1 LWWSGQRSTLKL
13 SGFFLSQPKAAQY
26 HLGEQPKSCSP
37 ETLKVRFR
45 NMSLSFVLESL
56 LNGLLVGGVY
66 SLMAIG
72 LTLIFGVM
80 KVINFAHGSLIM
92 LGMYTAYWSVTL
104 LHVNPYVSAL
114 ISFGVLFLI
123 GVAFQKFL
131 INPILDAPEHNQL
144 LLTLGV
150 SLFMEN
156 FAVFVW
162 SPDYRVMKTA
172 YSEINFY
179 IGDVSISLV
188 RLLAFG
194 LAMLLAG
201 IIYIVLSKTDLGK
214 AIRAA
219 SEEPRGALLMGIN
232 IRRIYLITFGIGA
245 ACAGVSGAAITPFM
259 PVYPYVGWL
268 FVITAFVV
276 VVLGGMG
283 SVSGAFIGGLI
294 IGVADSVG
302 AMFLPG
308 AMKSIISFIIF
319 IFILLFKPTGLFGRK
334 NA

>member
-1 LWWSGQRSTLKL
+1 MTL
-13 SGFFLSQPKAAQY
+13 
-26 HLGEQPKSCSP
+26 
-37 ETLKVRFR
+37 T
-45 NMSLSFVLESL
+45 FVVESL

-72 LTLIFGVM
+72 LTLVFGVM

-92 LGMYTAYWSVTL
+92 LGMYTAYWSVAL
-104 LHVNPYVSAL
+104 LHVDPYLSIPIA
-114 ISFGVLFLI
+114 FAVLFVI
-123 GVAFQKFL
+123 GASFQKFL

-150 SLFMEN
+150 SLVMEN
-156 FAVFVW
+156 FSVFLW
-162 SPDYRVMKTA
+162 SPDYRVMKTSYA
-172 YSEINFY
+172 GINFY
-179 IGDVSISLV
+179 MGDVSLSLV

-194 LAMLLAG
+194 FAMLLSA
-201 IIYIVLSKTDLGK
+201 IIYLMLTRTDLGK

-232 IRRIYLITFGIGA
+232 VRRIYLITFGIGA
-245 ACAGVSGAAITPFM
+245 ACAGVSGAAITPFI

-283 SVSGAFIGGLI
+283 NILGAFVGGLI
-294 IGVADSVG
+294 IGLADSVG

-308 AMKSIISFIIF
+308 SMKSIISFTIF
-319 IFILLFKPTGLFGRK
+319 ILILLFKPTGLFGRK

>member
-1 LWWSGQRSTLKL
+1 MT
-13 SGFFLSQPKAAQY
+13 Y
-26 HLGEQPKSCSP
+26 
-37 ETLKVRFR
+37 
-45 NMSLSFVLESL
+45 SFVLESL

-92 LGMYTAYWSVTL
+92 LGMYTAYWAVAL
-104 LHVNPYVSAL
+104 LHVDPYISVL
-114 ISFGVLFLI
+114 ISFGVLFLV
-123 GVAFQKFL
+123 GAAFQKFL

-162 SPDYRVMKTA
+162 SPDYRVMKTP
-172 YSEINFY
+172 YSGINFY
-179 IGDVSISLV
+179 VGDVSISFV
-188 RLLAFG
+188 RLVAFG
-194 LAMLLAG
+194 LAMLVSAV
-201 IIYIVLSKTDLGK
+201 IYMVLTRTDLGK

-232 IRRIYLITFGIGA
+232 IRRIYLITFGMGA
-245 ACAGVSGAAITPFM
+245 ACAGVSGAAVTPFM

-283 SVSGAFIGGLI
+283 SVFGAFIGGLI
-294 IGVADSVG
+294 IGLADSVG
-302 AMFLPG
+302 AIFLPG

-319 IFILLFKPTGLFGRK
+319 ILILLFKPSGLFGRE

>member
-1 LWWSGQRSTLKL
+1 
-13 SGFFLSQPKAAQY
+13 
-26 HLGEQPKSCSP
+26 
-37 ETLKVRFR
+37 
-45 NMSLSFVLESL
+45 MSLSFVLQSL
-56 LNGLLVGGVY
+56 LNGLLIGGAY

-80 KVINFAHGSLIM
+80 KVVNFAHGSLIM
-92 LGMYTAYWSVTL
+92 LGMYAAYWSVSL
-104 LHVNPYVSAL
+104 LHLNPYVSIL
-114 ISFGVLFLI
+114 VSFVALFLI
-123 GVAFQKFL
+123 GAAFQKFL
-131 INPILDAPEHNQL
+131 LNPILDAPEHNQL

-150 SLFMEN
+150 SLVLEN
-156 FAVFVW
+156 LAVFLW
-162 SPDYRVMKTA
+162 SPDYRVMQTP

-179 IGDVSISLV
+179 FGDISISLV
-188 RLLAFG
+188 KLLAFVVSI
-194 LAMLLAG
+194 LLTA
-201 IIYIVLSKTDLGK
+201 IIYLILSKTDLGK

-232 IRRIYLITFGIGA
+232 VRRIYIITFGIGA
-245 ACAGVSGAAITPFM
+245 ACAGVSGAAVAPFI

-283 SVSGAFIGGLI
+283 NILGAFVGGLI
-294 IGVADSVG
+294 IGIADSIG

-308 AMKSIISFIIF
+308 AMKSIISFTIF
-319 IFILLFKPTGLFGRK
+319 VLILLFKPTGLFGRK